1 MSFVSDWRKIRKGF
15 SKLMEVNSRIG
26 EEADYKEQDV
36 VNCEWS
42 SPEAIQQMG
51 WVKKKLHNDGLM
63 SG

>member
-42 SPEAIQQMG
+42 NPNAQRTCGCGESFS
-51 WVKKKLHNDGLM
+51 L
-63 SG
+63 